1 MLRRL
6 FATVSLAA
14 LAAVSLAQ
22 ERIKDVI
29 YAKQGGVALT
39 FDVFKPAKPNGS
51 AVIWIVSGGWVS
63 NHAGINPAMAAPL
76 NEKGITVFQVV
87 HGAQPKYI
95 IPEIVDQ
102 VQRAVRFIK
111 TNASTYGIDP
121 ERIGITGAS
130 AGGHLSLM
138 VGGQAEAGN
147 PDATDPVDRASASVK
162 AVVAYYPPTDFVNF
176 GANAAEATKDPKLAI
191 FLPAFGVNK
200 DTPAERA
207 AAIAKSVSPILL
219 ANPKFPDTLIIHGD
233 KDPLVPLQ
241 QSKAMDEALGK
252 AGAVHKLVIV
262 PGGGHDGV
270 VVMSTYN
277 QLVAWFEEKLKK

>member
-6 FATVSLAA
+6 IATASLTIV
-14 LAAVSLAQ
+14 AAVSFAQ
-22 ERIKDVI
+22 SRISDVI
-29 YAKQGGVALT
+29 YAKQNGVALT
-39 FDVFKPAKPNGS
+39 FDVFKPAQPNGA

-63 NHAGINPAMAAPL
+63 NHAGINPAVAKPL
-76 NEKGITVFQVV
+76 TDKGFTVFQVV

-102 VQRAVRFIK
+102 VQRAVRYIK

-147 PDATDPVDRASASVK
+147 ESAADPVDRASASVK

-176 GANAAEATKDPKLAI
+176 GANSAEAIKDPKLAI
-191 FLPAFGVNK
+191 FLPAFGVTK
-200 DTPAERA
+200 DTPPERA
-207 AAIAKSVSPILL
+207 AAIANSVSPILL
-219 ANPKFPDTLIIHGD
+219 ANPKFPATLIIHGD

-241 QSKAMDEALGK
+241 QSKSMDEALGK
-252 AGAVHKLVIV
+252 AGVDHKLVIV
-262 PGGGHDGV
+262 PGGGHDGQV
-270 VVMSTYN
+270 VASTFD
-277 QLVAWFEEKLKK
+277 QLIAWFESKLKK